1 MGKIRV
7 KTLGDEQKEKQD
19 KKKAKVRSEAKKT
32 VVEEKPQKEIVEEKA
47 GKTNEEAKVAQA
59 KEEKLET
66 NPLKSVKKSALITK
80 IKKQSHSKTYKTL
93 ANIVDKNKEYSLK
106 EALEIL
112 PKLKRHKFDET
123 VELHIN
129 TLEQGISGNLT
140 LPHGTGKTIRIEI
153 VNQTENPKHV
163 EDVVK
168 KVETGKIDFDIL
180 IATPDAMPKLARV
193 ARFLGPRGLMPNP
206 KNGTV
211 TPKPQEVAKKFEAG
225 QINFKT
231 EAKSPILHLSVGKV
245 SFGNKKLADNIQ
257 AALTAVQPKNIKNI
271 TLKSTMSPGIKIDYT
286 TI

>member
-1 MGKIRV
+1 M
-7 KTLGDEQKEKQD
+7 
-19 KKKAKVRSEAKKT
+19 
-32 VVEEKPQKEIVEEKA
+32 
-47 GKTNEEAKVAQA
+47 
-59 KEEKLET
+59 
-66 NPLKSVKKSALITK
+66 
-80 IKKQSHSKTYKTL
+80 
-93 ANIVDKNKEYSLK
+93 
-106 EALEIL
+106 
-112 PKLKRHKFDET
+112 
-123 VELHIN
+123 
-129 TLEQGISGNLT
+129 
-140 LPHGTGKTIRIEI
+140 
-153 VNQTENPKHV
+153 
-163 EDVVK
+163 K

-180 IATPDAMPKLARV
+180 IAAPDAMPKLARV